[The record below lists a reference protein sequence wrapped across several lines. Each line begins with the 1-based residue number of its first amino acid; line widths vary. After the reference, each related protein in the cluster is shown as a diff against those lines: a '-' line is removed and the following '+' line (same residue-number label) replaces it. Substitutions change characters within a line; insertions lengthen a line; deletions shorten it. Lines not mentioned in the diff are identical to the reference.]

1 VKKHLLS
8 AADLSRDDA
17 ELVLRTAE
25 ELRSLAD
32 RPIKKL
38 PALRGRTVVNLFF
51 EDSTRTRISFEAA
64 AKRLSAD
71 VINFAAKG
79 SSLSKGESLKDT
91 ALTLEAMGADA
102 VVVRHSASGAPHRLA
117 HSGWVRSHVVNA
129 GDGTHEHPTQ
139 ALLDAFTMWRHL
151 AAQDGGGLDGRRVA
165 IVGDVLHSRVARSN
179 ALLLRTLGAEV
190 TLVSPPTLLPV
201 GIESW
206 PVETSYDLDAVL
218 PKADAVMMLRVQRER
233 MHGGFFP
240 TPRVLPPLRPRRS
253 PDGEPAG
260 PHDRHAPRTDG
271 PRHGDHRRRRRLRP
285 VGDRRAGHQ
294 RCRRPDGRP
303 VPAARRLR
311 ARRLDCWGRRV
322 STTYLIKNASVLGGE
337 PTDLLLEDGVIAAIG
352 SAAAERAGQDVETVD
367 ATGLIALPGL
377 VDLHT
382 HLREPGRE
390 DAETVESGTR
400 AAAMGGFTAVHAMAN
415 TDPVADTAGV
425 VEQVWRLGREAGYC
439 DVYPVGAVTVG
450 LAGERLAEL
459 GAMADS
465 AARVRVFSDDGRCV
479 NDAVLMRRALEYVKA
494 FDGVVA
500 QHAQEPRLTE
510 GAQMNEGELSGRL
523 GLAGWPAV
531 AEEAIIAR
539 DCLLAAHVG
548 SRLHVCHVS
557 TAGSV
562 EIVRQAKEKGW
573 NVTAE
578 ACPHHLLL
586 TDELAT
592 TYDPIYKV
600 NPPLRTAAD
609 AEALRAGLADGTIDI
624 VATDH
629 APHPHEDKDCE
640 WAAAAFGMLGLETAL
655 SIVQET
661 MIDPGLL
668 DWAGVAERMSYAP
681 ARIGRVSDHGR
692 PVEEG
697 APANVVLYDPAVR
710 RTIEASE
717 SASLSR
723 NTPYAGM
730 ELPGR
735 VVATFLRGKATV
747 LDGKLA

>member
-1 VKKHLLS
+1 
-8 AADLSRDDA
+8 
-17 ELVLRTAE
+17 
-25 ELRSLAD
+25 
-32 RPIKKL
+32 
-38 PALRGRTVVNLFF
+38 
-51 EDSTRTRISFEAA
+51 
-64 AKRLSAD
+64 
-71 VINFAAKG
+71 
-79 SSLSKGESLKDT
+79 
-91 ALTLEAMGADA
+91 M
-102 VVVRHSASGAPHRLA
+102 
-117 HSGWVRSHVVNA
+117 
-129 GDGTHEHPTQ
+129 
-139 ALLDAFTMWRHL
+139 
-151 AAQDGGGLDGRRVA
+151 
-165 IVGDVLHSRVARSN
+165 
-179 ALLLRTLGAEV
+179 
-190 TLVSPPTLLPV
+190 
-201 GIESW
+201 
-206 PVETSYDLDAVL
+206 
-218 PKADAVMMLRVQRER
+218 
-233 MHGGFFP
+233 
-240 TPRVLPPLRPRRS
+240 
-253 PDGEPAG
+253 
-260 PHDRHAPRTDG
+260 
-271 PRHGDHRRRRRLRP
+271 
-285 VGDRRAGHQ
+285 
-294 RCRRPDGRP
+294 
-303 VPAARRLR
+303 
-311 ARRLDCWGRRV
+311 
-322 STTYLIKNASVLGGE
+322 TTYLIRGASILGGD
-337 PTDLLLEDGVIAAIG
+337 PTDLLLRDGVIAGIG
-352 SAAAERAGQDVETVD
+352 TGLADGAETID

-390 DAETVESGTR
+390 DAETVLTGTQ

-415 TDPVADTAGV
+415 TEPVADTAGV

-439 DVYPVGAVTVG
+439 DVYPIGAVTVG
-450 LAGERLAEL
+450 LGGTQLAEL

-465 AARVRVFSDDGRCV
+465 AARVRVFSDDGKCV
-479 NDAVLMRRALEYVKA
+479 SDAVLMRRALEYVKA

-586 TDELAT
+586 TDELAS
-592 TYDPIYKV
+592 TYDPIFKV
-600 NPPLRTAAD
+600 NPPLRSAAD
-609 AEALRAGLADGTIDI
+609 VEALRAGLADGTIDI

-661 MIDPGLL
+661 MVDPGLL
-668 DWAGVAERMSYAP
+668 DWAGVADRLSYAP
-681 ARIGRVSDHGR
+681 ARIGRVSDHGQ
-692 PVEEG
+692 PIAEG
-697 APANVVLYDPAVR
+697 APAHLVLYDPSVR
-710 RTIEASE
+710 RVIDAGD

-723 NTPYAGM
+723 NTPYAGR

-735 VVATFLRGKATV
+735 VVATFLRGRATV
-747 LDGKLA
+747 LDGKLC